1 MVAWFGDP
9 AARHRTLFARY
20 DNDYALTCDARS
32 WQGFFLMTDS
42 NPYVVP
48 LADDLWQIDLRHQ
61 GQSGVI
67 ASYLLTGPA
76 GPALVDVGPG
86 AAVPRLLEGIRAVG
100 VEPEAIEH
108 LLLTHV
114 HLDHAGATGTL
125 LRQMPRA
132 RAYVHHIG
140 APHLIRP
147 EKLIASAERIYGDQ
161 MATLWGEIL
170 PVPAERLV
178 EIDEDTTLRA
188 GSRELRVLYT
198 PGHAVHHA
206 AFYDARHGEVFAGDV
221 AGVRV
226 PGGGTVRPPTP
237 PPDLDLE
244 AWETSIARIEELA
257 PRAVYLA
264 HFGPARDVGPHLA
277 QLRARLRRW
286 GEIVLA
292 GMRTGEPVE
301 RLAARLADDLDAAV
315 ATLPSGEREQA
326 LSRVELASNHLM
338 AAQGYVRYFTKRH
351 PELLTT

>member
-1 MVAWFGDP
+1 
-9 AARHRTLFARY
+9 
-20 DNDYALTCDARS
+20 
-32 WQGFFLMTDS
+32 MTDS
-42 NPYVVP
+42 NPSVVR

-67 ASYLLTGPA
+67 ASYLLTGAA

-86 AAVPRLLEGIRAVG
+86 ATVPRLLEGIRAAG
-100 VEPEAIEH
+100 LAPDEIEH

-125 LRQMPRA
+125 LRRMPRA

-147 EKLIASAERIYGDQ
+147 EKLIASAERIYGEQ

-178 EIDEDTTLRA
+178 EFDEGTVLLA
-188 GSRELRVLYT
+188 GDRELRVLYT

-206 AFYDARHGEVFAGDV
+206 AFYDARHGEIFAGDV

-244 AWETSIARIEELA
+244 AWETSIARIEELE

-264 HFGPARDVGPHLA
+264 HFGPVRDLQPHLA
-277 QLRARLRRW
+277 QLRERLGAW
-286 GEIVLA
+286 GQLMLEGIRA
-292 GMRTGEPVE
+292 GEPVE
-301 RLAARLADDLDAAV
+301 TLAARLAGDLDAAV
-315 ATLPSGEREQA
+315 VALPPDERQA
-326 LSRVELASNHLM
+326 ALGRIELASNHLM
-338 AAQGYVRYFTKRH
+338 AAQGYVRYYTKRH
-351 PELLTT
+351 PELLAT

>member
-1 MVAWFGDP
+1 
-9 AARHRTLFARY
+9 
-20 DNDYALTCDARS
+20 
-32 WQGFFLMTDS
+32 MTAS
-42 NPYVVP
+42 NPFVVQ
-48 LADDLWQIDLRHQ
+48 LADDLWQIDVRHQ
-61 GQSGVI
+61 GQPGVI

-86 AAVPRLLEGIRAVG
+86 AAMPRLLEGIRAAG

-114 HLDHAGATGTL
+114 HLDHAGAAGAL

-140 APHLIRP
+140 ARHLIHP

-170 PVPAERLV
+170 PVPSERLV
-178 EIDEDTTLRA
+178 EIDEGTLLPA
-188 GSRELRVLYT
+188 GARELRALYT
-198 PGHAVHHA
+198 PGHAIHHA
-206 AFYDARHGEVFAGDV
+206 AFFDAAHGEVFAGDV

-244 AWETSIARIEELA
+244 AWEASIARLETLA
-257 PRAVYLA
+257 PRTVYLA
-264 HFGPARDVGPHLA
+264 HFGPVQEVAPHLT
-277 QLRARLRRW
+277 QLRERLGRW
-286 GEIVLA
+286 GQLMLA
-292 GMRTGEPVE
+292 GMRAGEPVE
-301 RLAARLADDLDAAV
+301 QLATRLAGDLDASV
-315 ATLPSGEREQA
+315 ESLPPGAREEA

-338 AAQGYVRYFTKRH
+338 AAQGYMRYFTKRH
-351 PELLTT
+351 PELLAAE